1 MPLTLY
7 GLKNCDV
14 TRDAQAWLRTQ
25 KRAFAFHD
33 YKESGLDRATLVRWT
48 AKVGW
53 EVLLNKRGT
62 TFRGLSQADKDGIG
76 EAKAANLM
84 LAHTSLIKRP
94 VLENGSAVLVGFDAG
109 RWANELKH
117 FAT

>member
-1 MPLTLY
+1 VPLTLY

-14 TRDAQAWLRTQ
+14 TRDAQAWLRAQ
-25 KRAFAFHD
+25 KLAFAFHD
-33 YKESGLDRATLVRWT
+33 YKENGLERATLERWT

-62 TFRGLSQADKDGIG
+62 TFRGLSRADKDDIG
-76 EAKAANLM
+76 EAKAVNLM

-94 VLENGSAVLVGFDAG
+94 VLEDGSAVLVGFDAAK
-109 RWANELKH
+109 WANELKH
-117 FAT
+117 VAT